1 MPPGKR
7 PVFRPQP
14 ATLSAVDRATS
25 RGPVTHRE
33 FLGATVRYAVRVG
46 GSEILVEV
54 PFHSGAELRT
64 VGDMVGVALPPE
76 RMLYLPA

>member
-1 MPPGKR
+1 
-7 PVFRPQP
+7 
-14 ATLSAVDRATS
+14 L

-33 FLGATVRYAVRVG
+33 FLGATVRYGVRIG

-54 PFHSGAELRT
+54 PFHSGGELRT
-64 VGDMVGVALPPE
+64 VGDRVGVALPPE